1 LAKRTHY
8 RITAVFSVSI
18 VGGMTGLFMP
28 LALLLT
34 LGILMRQLFQI
45 SRFEKWI
52 RTGGRAKYPKTSGI
66 WEEIYYHVYRI
77 KKNEKK
83 RKRNWAKWL
92 TNFASPP
99 KRCRM
104 QPSF

>member
-1 LAKRTHY
+1 MDVWQKEL
-8 RITAVFSVSI
+8 ITALLLFLAVSI

-77 KKNEKK
+77 KKNEKNVK
-83 RKRNWAKWL
+83 ETGQNG
-92 TNFASPP
+92 
-99 KRCRM
+99 
-104 QPSF
+104 